1 MKIAY
6 LVNQYPAASH
16 SFIRREITALERRG
30 IEVLR
35 IALRCNDVSIVDER
49 DKEERRKT
57 RYILGAGGW
66 RMFAAIFAALL
77 RTPIKFWGALLL
89 AIKLGWGSERG
100 LARHLIYFLEAC
112 LLARWLLEEKVAHV
126 HAHFGTNS
134 TTVAMFAAQLAGGTF
149 SFTVHGPEE
158 FDKPAFIGLP
168 EKIRRARFVAAI
180 TSYCRSQLYRLVS
193 VEHWDKIQVVRCG
206 VDGSYLELDSEAPGV
221 DGQPGDCDRF
231 VCVGR
236 LCEQKGQLLLVDAVG
251 QLAEQGVKIRLVLAG
266 DGPLRA
272 PIEARIAELGL
283 ADQVTITGWV
293 NTEQIQTHLTAARA
307 MVLPSFA
314 EGLPVVIME
323 ALSLRRPVITTYI
336 DGIPELVRD
345 RVNGWMVPAGCR
357 DALAGAL
364 RAALEAPLELCRE
377 MGNAGRKFV
386 EQNHNSDT
394 EAARLAQL
402 FRREA

>member
-16 SFIRREITALERRG
+16 SFIRSEITALERRG
-30 IEVLR
+30 IEVMR
-35 IALRCNDVSIVDER
+35 TALRCNETSIVDQR
-49 DKEERRKT
+49 DKEERQKT
-57 RYILGAGGW
+57 RYILDIPGW
-66 RMFAAIFAALL
+66 RMLFAAIAALF
-77 RTPIKFWGALLL
+77 RAPIRFACALAL
-89 AIKLGWGSERG
+89 AFKLSWRSERG
-100 LARHLIYFLEAC
+100 LPHHLMYLLEAC
-112 LLARWLLEEKVAHV
+112 VLADWLRRENAQHI

-134 TTVAMFAAQLAGGTF
+134 TTVAMLAAQLAGGTF

-158 FDKPAFIGLP
+158 FDKPNFIGLP

-193 VEHWDKIQVVRCG
+193 VEHWNKIQVVRCG
-206 VDGSYLELDSEAPGV
+206 VDSSYFEVDSSSSADEERT
-221 DGQPGDCDRF
+221 GDSDRF

-251 QLAEQGVKIRLVLAG
+251 RLAEQGIKINLVLAG

-272 PIEARIAELGL
+272 PIEARIAALGL

-293 NTEQIQTHLTAARA
+293 DTEQIQAQLAAARA

-345 RVNGWMVPAGCR
+345 SVNGWMVPAGCR

-364 RAALEAPLELCRE
+364 RSALEAPLEVCRE
-377 MGNAGRKFV
+377 MGSVGRRLV
-386 EQNHNSDT
+386 EKNHNVDT
-394 EAARLAQL
+394 EAGRLAQL
-402 FRREA
+402 FRGQA